1 MAELDAQSPS
11 LGWRPSWEVFN
22 AFRWSP
28 GVSGGAWAPSWTRT
42 NDWLSVVRRSAQSEA
57 NSLQPLL
64 AKWDSSLR
72 LLGGD
77 PSRARW
83 SEFRPLRLSRE
94 EDWSDWLAYLLAA
107 PEGWDI
113 AGRLFPPEQGMCV
126 LEEVRR
132 EVPVAS
138 GDRRAD
144 LVLFWKD
151 NRASHVEVKV
161 WDEAF
166 AKTAETG
173 AGCRDAFGDRCGWVD
188 YILVPEENEEACR
201 EDLKGDDVRIVTWTS
216 VCIELRRALLAPR
229 ESPQWRAFARA
240 FCGAVEQK
248 ILAIP
253 AMTVDST
260 VVSTSAVFRFGR
272 LLREA
277 GNDQQEG

>member
-1 MAELDAQSPS
+1 MTELDAQSPP
-11 LGWRPSWEVFN
+11 LGWRPSWDVFD
-22 AFRWSP
+22 AFRRAQ
-28 GVSGGAWAPSWTRT
+28 GVSGGTWSPSWART
-42 NDWLSVVRRSAQSEA
+42 SDWLSVVRRSAQSEA
-57 NSLQPLL
+57 NSLLPFL
-64 AKWDSSLR
+64 AKWDSALR
-72 LLGGD
+72 SLGGD

-94 EDWSDWLAYLLAA
+94 EDWSDWLAYLLAM
-107 PEGWDI
+107 PEGLEC
-113 AGRLFPPEQGMCV
+113 ARRSFPPEGGKCA
-126 LEEVRR
+126 LEKVRR

-144 LVLFWKD
+144 LVLFW
-151 NRASHVEVKV
+151 NGSRASHVEVKV

-173 AGCRDAFGDRCGWVD
+173 VGCREAFGDRGGWVD
-188 YILVPEENEEACR
+188 YILVPDENEEACR
-201 EDLKGDDVRIVTWTS
+201 DELESDDVRIVTWTS
-216 VCIELRRALLAPR
+216 VCIELRRALLVPR

-253 AMTVDST
+253 AMTADSD
-260 VVSTSAVFRFGR
+260 VVRTSAVFRFGR